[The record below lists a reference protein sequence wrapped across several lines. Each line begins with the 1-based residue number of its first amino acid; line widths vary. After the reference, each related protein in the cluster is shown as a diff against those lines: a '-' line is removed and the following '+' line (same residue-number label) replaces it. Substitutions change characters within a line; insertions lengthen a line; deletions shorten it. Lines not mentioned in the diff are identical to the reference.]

1 MNILLLIAA
10 IVVAWLVFNALLKIL
25 KVGLSTAATIAIIL
39 IILQFTFGINPQK
52 LWNEIL
58 TLPENISHL
67 FGKSH

>member
-10 IVVAWLVFNALLKIL
+10 IIVAWLVFNALLKIL

-67 FGKSH
+67 FGK

>member
-67 FGKSH
+67 FGK